1 MRGFSRTVVEKTF
14 RVVAP
19 DEAESDIHIYGAS
32 YPTGTIRQGKGF
44 SVKGSI
50 FSSLKLVRVEGGV
63 YKAEGATCDYNDD
76 FTYTFNPNKAS
87 FGMVS
92 FDNVIGFG
100 KLPVGEYV
108 FRIVAEDE
116 KGTTVE
122 LINSP
127 FRIRSDEN
135 TEDSPGIVM
144 KGVDVSAYQDDVDW
158 EAVYAD
164 GIDFA
169 ILRAGSPSTATRTT
183 GKTAGS
189 RNTTNRQAPPV

>member
-1 MRGFSRTVVEKTF
+1 MRGYSRTVVEKPF

-19 DEAESDIHIYGAS
+19 EEAESDIHIYGAS

-87 FGMVS
+87 FGMVN

-100 KLPVGEYV
+100 KLPVGEFV

-122 LINSP
+122 LIKFP
-127 FRIRSDEN
+127 LPHQKRREHRGQPRHRDEGRGCLRL
-135 TEDSPGIVM
+135 SGRCGLGS
-144 KGVDVSAYQDDVDW
+144 GV
-158 EAVYAD
+158 
-164 GIDFA
+164 
-169 ILRAGSPSTATRTT
+169 RR
-183 GKTAGS
+183 
-189 RNTTNRQAPPV
+189 RH